1 MLVVRCR
8 ALLKQNF
15 RKSNLFYSQYCV
27 EKQVAHIYRS
37 CKPRIGGQQFRTM
50 SSEQDKAQIAAA
62 TGVWLKRKVLWL
74 YIRLMYFFRDE
85 LAPTIFD
92 KIIAG
97 DIPADIIYQD
107 DQCLAFRDINP
118 QAPVHFLVIPKH
130 KDGLTRLCRA
140 TEDNKQLLGHMIY
153 VCQLVA
159 KQEGLG
165 ENGYRLVINDG
176 KDGCQSVFHVHVHV
190 MGGRQLV
197 WPPG

>member
-1 MLVVRCR
+1 MYGLCFKALRQNLKNSSRFVCRQSQRRGLLTHRVRSVQYYFLQCR
-8 ALLKQNF
+8 A
-15 RKSNLFYSQYCV
+15 
-27 EKQVAHIYRS
+27 
-37 CKPRIGGQQFRTM
+37 M

-62 TGVWLKRKVLWL
+62 TG
-74 YIRLMYFFRDE
+74 DE

-107 DQCLAFRDINP
+107 DQCLAFRDISP

-140 TEDNKQLLGHMIY
+140 TESNKELLGHLLY
-153 VCQLVA
+153 VSQIVA

-165 ENGYRLVINDG
+165 ESGYRLVINDG

-190 MGGRQLV
+190 LGGRQLT

>member
-1 MLVVRCR
+1 MLRKKNIALITLRQVMLVVRCR

-62 TGVWLKRKVLWL
+62 TG
-74 YIRLMYFFRDE
+74 DE